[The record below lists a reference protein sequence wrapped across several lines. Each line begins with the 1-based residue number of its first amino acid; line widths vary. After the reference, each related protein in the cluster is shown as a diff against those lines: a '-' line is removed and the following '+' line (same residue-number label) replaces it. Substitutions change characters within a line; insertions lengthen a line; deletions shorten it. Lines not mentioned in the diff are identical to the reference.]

1 MTIAE
6 ISKTDKIK
14 VLIHGHSG
22 YAENGNDII
31 CAGISSLAQAF
42 AMTADNISVDTSDGF
57 MSMAA
62 ELGRDNETRL
72 NMMIA
77 GFKAISEHYPQ
88 YFEIFL
94 KI

>member
-6 ISKTDKIK
+6 ISKSDKIK

-22 YAENGNDII
+22 YAENGSDII

-42 AMTADNISVDTSDGF
+42 AMTADNIVTEESDGF

-62 ELGRDNETRL
+62 EMNRDNETRL

-77 GFKAISEHYPQ
+77 GLKAISDHYPQ

>member
-6 ISKTDKIK
+6 ISKADKIK

-22 YAENGNDII
+22 YAESGSDII
-31 CAGISSLAQAF
+31 CAGVSSLAQAF
-42 AMTADNISVDTSDGF
+42 AMTADNIVVEESDGF

-62 ELGRDNETRL
+62 DMNRDNETRL

-77 GFKAISEHYPQ
+77 GLKAISDNYPQ

>member
-6 ISKTDKIK
+6 ISKSDKIK

-22 YAENGNDII
+22 YAENGSDII

-42 AMTADNISVDTSDGF
+42 AMTADNIVVEESDGI

-62 ELGRDNETRL
+62 DMNRD
-72 NMMIA
+72 
-77 GFKAISEHYPQ
+77 K
-88 YFEIFL
+88 
-94 KI
+94 